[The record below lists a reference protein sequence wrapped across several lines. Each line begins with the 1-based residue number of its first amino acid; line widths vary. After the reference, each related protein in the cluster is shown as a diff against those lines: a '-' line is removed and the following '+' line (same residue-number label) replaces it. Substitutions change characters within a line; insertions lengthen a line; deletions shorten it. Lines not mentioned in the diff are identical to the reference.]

1 MHAMRRHSISITQLA
16 SFSFNLPDLRLKLLA
31 VLFYMSAAKSFCQ
44 SPFFLK
50 CFAKI
55 TKLAHI
61 RMDFAGIM
69 QTIGIKGRYVGFTYI
84 RPLYGFAPFWRS

>member
-1 MHAMRRHSISITQLA
+1 MSSQRNNPYCDLLH
-16 SFSFNLPDLRLKLLA
+16 FSTT
-31 VLFYMSAAKSFCQ
+31 
-44 SPFFLK
+44 
-50 CFAKI
+50 KI
-55 TKLAHI
+55 GKLAHI

>member
-1 MHAMRRHSISITQLA
+1 
-16 SFSFNLPDLRLKLLA
+16 LRYAIGVRGLG
-31 VLFYMSAAKSFCQ
+31 VSVVS
-44 SPFFLK
+44 
-50 CFAKI
+50 KI
-55 TKLAHI
+55 DKLAHI

>member
-1 MHAMRRHSISITQLA
+1 MNGGSAGTARCFQWFKDTKMKANHNMFYNINEKPS
-16 SFSFNLPDLRLKLLA
+16 A
-31 VLFYMSAAKSFCQ
+31 VSNGS
-44 SPFFLK
+44 
-50 CFAKI
+50 KI
-55 TKLAHI
+55 VKLAHI

>member
-1 MHAMRRHSISITQLA
+1 MKNARLLLTSNRAQL
-16 SFSFNLPDLRLKLLA
+16 FD
-31 VLFYMSAAKSFCQ
+31 YT
-44 SPFFLK
+44 
-50 CFAKI
+50 KI
-55 TKLAHI
+55 WKLAHI

>member
-1 MHAMRRHSISITQLA
+1 MSRSKKKFPAGVWCGCKSQKKGKRVASKRFRRYT
-16 SFSFNLPDLRLKLLA
+16 
-31 VLFYMSAAKSFCQ
+31 
-44 SPFFLK
+44 
-50 CFAKI
+50 KI
-55 TKLAHI
+55 PKLAHI

>member
-1 MHAMRRHSISITQLA
+1 MIKKTVCFCIINR
-16 SFSFNLPDLRLKLLA
+16 FDLNQ
-31 VLFYMSAAKSFCQ
+31 Q
-44 SPFFLK
+44 S
-50 CFAKI
+50 KI
-55 TKLAHI
+55 MKLAHI

>member
-1 MHAMRRHSISITQLA
+1 MCNRLNIRLLLVISCFQWFKDTKMKANHNGRRTEI
-16 SFSFNLPDLRLKLLA
+16 RA
-31 VLFYMSAAKSFCQ
+31 VRAVSNGS
-44 SPFFLK
+44 
-50 CFAKI
+50 KI
-55 TKLAHI
+55 QKLAHI

>member
-1 MHAMRRHSISITQLA
+1 MIFLVLILTNVKIRFHSFV
-16 SFSFNLPDLRLKLLA
+16 FSNT
-31 VLFYMSAAKSFCQ
+31 
-44 SPFFLK
+44 
-50 CFAKI
+50 KI
-55 TKLAHI
+55 GKLAHI

>member
-1 MHAMRRHSISITQLA
+1 MCNRLNIRLLLVISCFQWFKDTKMKANHNAI
-16 SFSFNLPDLRLKLLA
+16 FSNRSMNLA
-31 VLFYMSAAKSFCQ
+31 VSNGS
-44 SPFFLK
+44 
-50 CFAKI
+50 KI
-55 TKLAHI
+55 LKLAHI

>member
-1 MHAMRRHSISITQLA
+1 MLLVSHAIRILTDDYH
-16 SFSFNLPDLRLKLLA
+16 
-31 VLFYMSAAKSFCQ
+31 LFYKYKNTRNDNRTKKKMFRNHT
-44 SPFFLK
+44 FT
-50 CFAKI
+50 KI
-55 TKLAHI
+55 QKLAHI

>member
-1 MHAMRRHSISITQLA
+1 MTSKAGTISCFQWFKDTKMKA
-16 SFSFNLPDLRLKLLA
+16 NHNRWLLIEILSKA
-31 VLFYMSAAKSFCQ
+31 VSNGS
-44 SPFFLK
+44 
-50 CFAKI
+50 KI
-55 TKLAHI
+55 HKLAHI

>member
-1 MHAMRRHSISITQLA
+1 MKANHNTCL
-16 SFSFNLPDLRLKLLA
+16 FNKKLDQT
-31 VLFYMSAAKSFCQ
+31 VSYGS
-44 SPFFLK
+44 
-50 CFAKI
+50 KI
-55 TKLAHI
+55 LKLAHI